1 MTIDLS
7 TATGFLKAT
16 QGIVNPSAAA
26 ATATAQGV
34 LSVAALFGYNQNEWD
49 IAEASYEGVVFH
61 VFTVKDGVDWNGALS
76 KITDVGGRR
85 KAKFMFPYQ
94 DGQIMDDLG
103 RLPETFSLEVLLF
116 GPNYKDGMDKLFR
129 KLQQPQPGK
138 LIHPVR
144 GEVRCAMDSFELLHA
159 SDSRNAVALRLTMAE
174 SNLDELSYSQMAT
187 ISTLK
192 SAIANVAKFINKVN
206 KIAAKVDA
214 AVMFYA
220 GLRQLGDEL
229 LMKYQELYTEAL
241 RYTNAIFNKDSTS
254 DLANIL
260 PAKSQA
266 STVFSGIMSPNDP
279 FANIDLETLS
289 KETVTAIA
297 AQSLETVLD
306 TMRQESNLL
315 MKTLSTLQ
323 PNSVTISPEVAFLLG
338 RKPDGTLTDDQQT
351 TVCAIGVN
359 RYNSSPG
366 ALAQIPD
373 GLGALVFADEIKTI
387 RDSVLALQQAYD
399 FGLQSNR
406 TKLVRYTTPRL
417 MSIREV
423 AFELD
428 VDFEKLNEIDAL
440 NPSLESVNY
449 IPKGAVVV
457 VAI

>member
-1 MTIDLS
+1 MTIDLGKS
-7 TATGFLKAT
+7 SGFALAT
-16 QGIVNPSAAA
+16 QSAASGA
-26 ATATAQGV
+26 FAI
-34 LSVAALFGYNQNEWD
+34 LGYDPSEWD

-61 VFTVKDGVDWNGALS
+61 VLTVKNGVDWNGALS
-76 KITDVGGRR
+76 KVTDAGGRR

-103 RLPETFSLEVLLF
+103 RLPETFSFEVLIF
-116 GPNYKDGMDKLFR
+116 GPNYKAGLDKLLK

-159 SDSRNAVALRLTMAE
+159 SDSRNAVAIRLTMAE
-174 SNLDELSYSQMAT
+174 SNLDEISYSRMAQ
-187 ISTLK
+187 ISTFK
-192 SAIANVAKFINKVN
+192 SALSQVAKTINKINKVIS
-206 KIAAKVDA
+206 KIQAAA
-214 AVMFYA
+214 MFYA
-220 GLRQLGDEL
+220 GLKQLASEL
-229 LMKYQELYTEAL
+229 TTTYQAAYTDAL
-241 RYTNAIFNKDSTS
+241 RLINGVFNKDNAS

-260 PAKSQA
+260 PAGSQ
-266 STVFSGIMSPNDP
+266 SSSVFSSFMSPNDP

-306 TMRQESNLL
+306 TMRQESNML
-315 MKTLSTLQ
+315 MKTLATMQ
-323 PNSVTISPEVAFLLG
+323 PNSVTIAPEVAFLLG

-423 AFELD
+423 AFELG

-449 IPKGAVVV
+449 IPKGTVVV